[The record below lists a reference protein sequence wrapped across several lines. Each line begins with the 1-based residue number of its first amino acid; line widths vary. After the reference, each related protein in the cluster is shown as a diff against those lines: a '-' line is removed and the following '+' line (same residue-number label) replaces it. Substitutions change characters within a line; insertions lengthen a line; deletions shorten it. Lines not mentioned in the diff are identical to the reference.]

1 MGGTMKVFRFKGGGQ
16 LHAITTDFTGGN
28 LPEHRGPWE
37 FETEM
42 ELEED
47 DGSFAATD
55 ANKALDDIKERG
67 YHVGG
72 VELLFEERE

>member
-1 MGGTMKVFRFKGGGQ
+1 MKVFRFKGGGQ
-16 LHAITTDFTGGN
+16 LHAITADSTGDN
-28 LPEHRGPWE
+28 LPERGGPWA
-37 FETEM
+37 FETEL

-47 DGSFAATD
+47 DGTFAATD

-72 VELLFEERE
+72 VELLLEERR